1 MIKKISFL
9 YLLFSFVNAFAF
21 VNDANLEQ
29 VKFAL
34 AQEFKIKF
42 PKIVINDIEIS
53 ANSLPRNFQY
63 HSFIRLA
70 EGKFD
75 RANGYLRAEFKSP
88 ENIKKNVFF
97 RYFLRAKLQV
107 LRSNKML
114 QRGDK
119 LNSSDY
125 FISFIDF
132 DKVPL
137 GAISPDDELDL
148 IARTNV
154 KKNAILKQNMFKT
167 NHLVKK
173 NTPLKGILKDG
184 DIRIIVEL
192 NALESGNKGDTI
204 KVRNKDGKVLQAVI
218 ISKNQVS
225 LE

>member
-1 MIKKISFL
+1 M
-9 YLLFSFVNAFAF
+9 
-21 VNDANLEQ
+21 
-29 VKFAL
+29 
-34 AQEFKIKF
+34 
-42 PKIVINDIEIS
+42 
-53 ANSLPRNFQY
+53 
-63 HSFIRLA
+63 
-70 EGKFD
+70 
-75 RANGYLRAEFKSP
+75 
-88 ENIKKNVFF
+88 
-97 RYFLRAKLQV
+97 QV

-119 LNSSDY
+119 LNGSDY